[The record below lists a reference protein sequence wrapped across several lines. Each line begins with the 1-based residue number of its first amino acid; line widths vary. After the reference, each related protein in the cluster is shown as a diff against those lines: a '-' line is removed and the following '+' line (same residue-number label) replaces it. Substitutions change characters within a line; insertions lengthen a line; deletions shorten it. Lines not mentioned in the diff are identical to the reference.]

1 MISSS
6 LRLTHPAGFETRR
19 LPDKDPTQDLQER
32 LSCELD
38 NNVLEAQ
45 TKLSKAVA
53 EGKVPV
59 GAFCD
64 SVKDLENFSG
74 MQAHFRADG
83 FTADEKDEL
92 IRTFKASG
100 QDNPTK
106 LDPELKSLYQQARG
120 GLLSPGELTHELN
133 WRTQR
138 AYGNVVS
145 TRSGPVYK
153 EERYKMR
160 ASLYVP
166 RKPKE
171 QPDSTEVIDPG
182 LSRLAEK
189 ALAAFDRLDKNHD
202 GNVDRIEARRL
213 LTDYQ
218 KLNLSSAEAATLYS
232 RQEELAALVDPKTSG
247 ENLRKEDLELLLPGH
262 LPAQRDDTLSDLL
275 TKISKRYA
283 AQLKAPAPQAEPFH
297 NDKDIFQPWN
307 VRQGLE
313 GSCWLLC
320 NLPALTD
327 DQINEIVKPQGDGY
341 QVTLADGRHTHVKPL
356 NEAEQR
362 VYSHG
367 DGAWS
372 GILEKGVS
380 QILQRDGK
388 DLNGGFAKVA
398 RKLLSGHDS
407 DRFSLTSA
415 PAPGQ
420 ADFRDREVLFSTM
433 EQAFRHGS
441 AVFASTDGNDHEQNI
456 SEISATAHAY
466 TVLDVNRKTDTVV
479 VRNPWGRSE
488 RADLDGNN
496 NGVFELTQDQFFAN
510 FSHIYLDRPAS

>member
-38 NNVLEAQ
+38 NNVLGAQ
-45 TKLSKAVA
+45 AKLSKAVA
-53 EGKVPV
+53 EGQVSV
-59 GAFCD
+59 GTFCD
-64 SVKDLENFSG
+64 SVKDLETFSG

-83 FTADEKDEL
+83 FTEDEKDEL
-92 IRTFKASG
+92 VRTFTTSG

-120 GLLSPGELTHELN
+120 GLLSPAELSHELN

-153 EERYKMR
+153 EERYKLR

-171 QPDSTEVIDPG
+171 LPDTKEMIHPG
-182 LSRLAEK
+182 LGQLAEK

-202 GNVDRIEARRL
+202 GNVDRIEARHF

-218 KLNLSSAEAATLYS
+218 KLNLSPAEAATLYS
-232 RQEELAALVDPKTSG
+232 RQEELAALVDPENSG

-262 LPAQRDDTLSDLL
+262 IPAQRDETLSELL

-283 AQLKAPAPQAEPFH
+283 AQLKAPAPEPEPFH
-297 NDKDIFQPWN
+297 KDKDIFQPWN

-327 DQINEIVKPQGDGY
+327 DEISDIVKPEGDGY

-362 VYSHG
+362 VYSKG

-372 GILEKGVS
+372 GVLEKGVS
-380 QILQRDGK
+380 QILQKQGK
-388 DLNGGFAKVA
+388 DINGGFARVA

-407 DRFSLTSA
+407 EKFSLTEA

-420 ADFRDREVLFSTM
+420 PDFRDRDVLFSTL
-433 EQAFRHGS
+433 EQAFRSGS
-441 AVFASTDGNDHEQNI
+441 AVFAGTDNADHEKDV
-456 SEISATAHAY
+456 SEISASAHAY
-466 TVLDVNRKTDTVV
+466 TVLDVNRQTDTVV

-510 FSHIYLDRPAS
+510 FSYIYLDRPAS